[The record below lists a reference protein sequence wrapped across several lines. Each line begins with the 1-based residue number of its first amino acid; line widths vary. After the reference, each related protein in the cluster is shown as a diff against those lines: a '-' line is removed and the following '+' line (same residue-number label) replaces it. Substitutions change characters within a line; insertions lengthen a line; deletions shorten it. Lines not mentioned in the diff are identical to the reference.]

1 MDIKMKS
8 RQPHPN
14 ERSHPTKLT
23 AGTSK
28 CLGVVQAEA
37 EAMRAA
43 TMVNFIVE
51 ELIDD
56 IKRIM

>member
-1 MDIKMKS
+1 
-8 RQPHPN
+8 
-14 ERSHPTKLT
+14 
-23 AGTSK
+23 
-28 CLGVVQAEA
+28 VVQAEA

-56 IKRIM
+56 IKRIMM